1 MTDPRS
7 ISRRGFG
14 RLAAGL
20 AAGAAG
26 MAALPS
32 FPRPAVAQGKKAV
45 TFLLDVKPYS
55 KHALF
60 YAALDNGYFAKR
72 GLDVT
77 FNAGKGSADVAQ
89 KVAGKGADFGFV
101 DAGVAVLARGRGMPV
116 KLTSMVHYQNMMTV
130 VSLRDPAL
138 KGPKDLEGL
147 KIAANAGDA
156 VRTAL
161 GAVCKINGVDYGKI
175 DFVTVET
182 TNKRPLLFAGQVD
195 ATCDYAVNMP
205 VYEAAAK
212 KMGKHASQ
220 VLFSDYGV
228 DIYSNG
234 MLTRDDLLKDDPKLV
249 KDFNDAMVEAMIFAV
264 DNRDEAVR
272 IFLKH
277 NPESDPALTRAGLDV
292 AIHHL
297 LVPEVRQHGIGPM
310 SKDKMAKTIEIMQ
323 GYFQLAGNVAADD
336 VYTNGFVT
344 PGLKPKSV

>member
-1 MTDPRS
+1 MTNPRS
-7 ISRRGFG
+7 ISRRSFG
-14 RLAAGL
+14 RMAAGL
-20 AAGAAG
+20 AAGAAT
-26 MAALPS
+26 LPGLS
-32 FPRPAVAQGKKAV
+32 RHARAEGKKAV

-60 YAALDNGYFAKR
+60 YAAIDNGYFAKR

-89 KVAGKGADFGFV
+89 KVAGKGAEFGFV

-116 KLTSMVHYQNMMTV
+116 KLTSMAHYQNMMTV
-130 VSLRDPAL
+130 VSLREPPI
-138 KGPKDLEGL
+138 KTPKDLVGL

-161 GAVCKINGVDYGKI
+161 GAVCKINGVDYSKI
-175 DFVTVET
+175 EFVTVET
-182 TNKRPLLFAGQVD
+182 ANKRPLLFSGQVD
-195 ATCDYAVNMP
+195 ANCDYAVNMP

-220 VLFSDYGV
+220 VLFSDFGV

-234 MLTRDDLLKDDPKLV
+234 IMTRDDIIKDDPKLV
-249 KDFNDAMVEAMIFAV
+249 KDFNDAMVEAMIFAI
-264 DNRDEAVR
+264 DNRDEAVK

-292 AIHHL
+292 AINHL
-297 LVPEVRQHGIGPM
+297 LVPEVKQHGIGPM
-310 SKDKMAKTIEIMQ
+310 AQDKIERTIEIMK
-323 GYFQLAGNVAADD
+323 GYFQLAGAVTPADI
-336 VYTNGFVT
+336 YTNGFVT
-344 PGLKPKSV
+344 AGQKPKSA

>member
-20 AAGAAG
+20 AAGAA
-26 MAALPS
+26 MLPS
-32 FPRPAVAQGKKAV
+32 FPRPALAQGKKAV

-60 YAALDNGYFAKR
+60 YAALDNGYFARR

-77 FNAGKGSADVAQ
+77 FNAGAGSADVAQ

-101 DAGVAVLARGRGMPV
+101 DAGVAVLARGRGLPV
-116 KLTSMVHYQNMMTV
+116 KLTSMVHYKNMMTV
-130 VSLRDPAL
+130 VSLREPPI
-138 KGPKDLEGL
+138 KTPKDLEGL

-161 GAVCKINGVDYGKI
+161 AAVCKINGVDYTKLQ
-175 DFVTVET
+175 FVTVET

-195 ATCDYAVNMP
+195 ATCDYAVNLP
-205 VYEAAAK
+205 VYEAGAAK
-212 KMGKHASQ
+212 VGKHAAQ
-220 VLFSDYGV
+220 VLFSDFGV

-234 MLTRDDLLKDDPKLV
+234 MLAREDMLKDDPQLV

-264 DNRDEAVR
+264 DNRDAAVE

-277 NPESDPALTRAGLDV
+277 NPQSDPALTRAGLDV
-292 AIHHL
+292 AINHL
-297 LVPEVRQHGIGPM
+297 LVPEVHQHGIGPM
-310 SKDKMAKTIEIMQ
+310 DKAKMASTIDIMK
-323 GYFQLAGNVAADD
+323 GYFQLAGAVTPDD
-336 VYTNGFVT
+336 VYTNAFVT
-344 PGLKPKSV
+344 PGQKPKSA